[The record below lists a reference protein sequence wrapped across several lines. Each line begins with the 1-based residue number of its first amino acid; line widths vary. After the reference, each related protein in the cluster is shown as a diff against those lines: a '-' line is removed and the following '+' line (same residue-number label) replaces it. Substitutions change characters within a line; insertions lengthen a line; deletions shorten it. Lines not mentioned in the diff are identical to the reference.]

1 MRLASLGAVLMVA
14 GFALAFIGAPGITYS
29 TIQPALPSTISGT
42 EVIQLPP
49 CNSQSV
55 NNCVL
60 SESWTAT
67 LVPPA
72 QASALY
78 GGGNACG
85 LIALW
90 ATTFTSASYLPVP
103 TWGGGQMYQMMGG
116 VQYMST
122 SIPGYPGTGSTPYVH
137 YSSADGCL
145 GSSATTT
152 SQNVQPATTS
162 TTVSTT
168 SITSMMGTI
177 QTSSSVVEVSSTA
190 VTTASSPGPSGN
202 ASPQF
207 PLLFIVGL
215 IVAASGLFVTLQGE
229 KKLHV

>member
-1 MRLASLGAVLMVA
+1 
-14 GFALAFIGAPGITYS
+14 
-29 TIQPALPSTISGT
+29 
-42 EVIQLPP
+42 
-49 CNSQSV
+49 
-55 NNCVL
+55 
-60 SESWTAT
+60 
-67 LVPPA
+67 
-72 QASALY
+72 
-78 GGGNACG
+78 
-85 LIALW
+85 
-90 ATTFTSASYLPVP
+90 
-103 TWGGGQMYQMMGG
+103 MYQMIGG

-162 TTVSTT
+162 TSTST
-168 SITSMMGTI
+168 TI

-190 VTTASSPGPSGN
+190 VTTAPSPGPSGN

-207 PLLFIVGL
+207 PLLFVVGL

-229 KKLHV
+229 KKPNV